1 MAVRDILRLGDPR
14 LRRRSEPVP
23 ESELGGATL
32 TELVNDLIETMRA
45 SNGAGIAAPQVG
57 VLQQVCVIEVKKNE
71 RYPAF
76 PEIPLCVLINPQL
89 TPLTQS
95 YDVLAPEDAIS
106 IYEGCLSVPGLRG
119 RVSRPRRVRVQAWGL
134 DGNRFDEVW
143 EGAKAAV
150 VQHEV
155 DHLHGTLFVDRAD
168 TSTFC
173 FLSEYEQFVPQSER
187 VIDGVA

>member
-14 LRRRSEPVP
+14 LRGHAELVP
-23 ESELGGATL
+23 ESAWGGEQL
-32 TELVNDLIETMRA
+32 TELVNDLVETMRA
-45 SNGAGIAAPQVG
+45 SNGAGIAAPQIG
-57 VLQQVCVIEVKKNE
+57 VAQQVCVIEVKKND
-71 RYPAF
+71 RYPSF
-76 PEIPLCVLINPQL
+76 PEIPLCVLVNPVL
-89 TPLTQS
+89 TPIGQS
-95 YDVLAPEDAIS
+95 YDVLAPDDAIS

-119 RVSRPRRVRVQAWGL
+119 RVSRPRRVRVQARDL
-134 DGNRFDEVW
+134 AGNRLDEVW

-173 FLSEYEQFVPQSER
+173 FLAEYEQFVPQSER
-187 VIDGVA
+187 VIDGV